1 MRIHEGPVL
10 WGDVVRC
17 LLPRGTH
24 MAELVGVTSTDG
36 IPRVINV
43 DHVVQVWDMPHNEC
57 RIQLNGETVT
67 ARMTAI
73 EFAQLGRTTIGGRS
87 P

>member
-1 MRIHEGPVL
+1 
-10 WGDVVRC
+10 
-17 LLPRGTH
+17 

>member
-1 MRIHEGPVL
+1 
-10 WGDVVRC
+10 
-17 LLPRGTH
+17 

-36 IPRVINV
+36 KPRVINV

-57 RIQLNGETVT
+57 RIQLSNGETVT

>member
-1 MRIHEGPVL
+1 
-10 WGDVVRC
+10 
-17 LLPRGTH
+17 

-36 IPRVINV
+36 KPRVINV
-43 DHVVQVWDMPHNEC
+43 DHVVQVWDMPPNYNEC
-57 RIQLNGETVT
+57 HIQLSNGETVI

-73 EFAQLGRTTIGGRS
+73 EFVQLDRLTIGERS